1 MNKKSI
7 FLIIFAVALA
17 VVYVVFFTD
26 WFRPQAVGV
35 FHTMRY
41 APRRAVA
48 RGAVMPELI
57 FGLSQRLKLN
67 EITLVAVD
75 AAGTNQSNL
84 PLWHLVSSSNSVPVK
99 SFFYGQNIRGLR
111 PAVSGS
117 RPQPLATNVTYRLI
131 VQAGK
136 VKGQHDFQLK

>member
-1 MNKKSI
+1 
-7 FLIIFAVALA
+7 
-17 VVYVVFFTD
+17 
-26 WFRPQAVGV
+26 
-35 FHTMRY
+35 
-41 APRRAVA
+41 
-48 RGAVMPELI
+48 
-57 FGLSQRLKLN
+57 LKLN

-131 VQAGK
+131 IQAGK